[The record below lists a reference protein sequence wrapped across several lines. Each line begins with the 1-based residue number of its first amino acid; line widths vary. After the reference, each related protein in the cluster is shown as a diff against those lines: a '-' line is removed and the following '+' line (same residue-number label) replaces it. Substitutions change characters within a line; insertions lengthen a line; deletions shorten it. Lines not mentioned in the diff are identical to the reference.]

1 MPHAW
6 PSWMSWYDTRAWTR
20 NHRAELALSL
30 RVTIA
35 ALLSFALSNLLIIP
49 LPLWTVL
56 TAVILTQVNFGRSLK
71 ATFDYLV
78 GTLGG
83 AIYAGTVAALIPHP
97 TQIALAGV
105 LAIAVAPL
113 ALLAAINPTFGAATF
128 TGVLVLLVP
137 GIANVG
143 PVESAVYRVLE
154 VAVGGFTALAV
165 SALVWPT
172 RVHALAIET
181 SAQMLELAAQF
192 LPEFFAG
199 FTRASDATTIGRLQD
214 RIGEAFARLDG
225 IAAEARHERIRFLI
239 AEPDLGPLLR
249 TLLRLRHD
257 LVMIGRSAT
266 APLPEM
272 LRARLEPLLA
282 RIIKTVAEYL
292 QQSAAALVFR
302 RGPSPRDALEAVLD
316 EYARTFAA
324 VRSEGLTRQL
334 PVDAVERVFVLSFAL
349 EQLRQHLRDLDR
361 CVREVK
367 G

>member
-1 MPHAW
+1 
-6 PSWMSWYDTRAWTR
+6 MSRVPIDWTSLRAWTR

-35 ALLSFALSNLLIIP
+35 ALLSCGLSNLLIIP

-71 ATFDYLV
+71 ATIDYLV

-137 GIANVG
+137 GIAHVG

-165 SALVWPT
+165 SSLVWPT
-172 RVHALAIET
+172 RAHALAVEAA
-181 SAQMLELAAQF
+181 AQMLELAAQF

-199 FTRASDATTIGRLQD
+199 FTRASDPTAIRRLQD
-214 RIGEAFARLDG
+214 RIGQTFARLDG
-225 IAAEARHERIRFLI
+225 IAAEARHERIRFLV

-266 APLPEM
+266 APLPET

-282 RIIKTVAEYL
+282 RITKTAAEYL
-292 QQSAAALVFR
+292 QQSGTALATH
-302 RGPSPRDALEAVLD
+302 RGGTPLDALEAVLD
-316 EYARTFAA
+316 EYADTFAA
-324 VRSEGLTRQL
+324 VRREGLTRHL

-349 EQLRQHLRDLDR
+349 EQLRQHLHDLDR
-361 CVREVK
+361 CAREVK

>member
-1 MPHAW
+1 
-6 PSWMSWYDTRAWTR
+6 MSRVPTEWTSLRAWSR

-35 ALLSFALSNLLIIP
+35 ALLSFALSNWLIIP

-56 TAVILTQVNFGRSLK
+56 TAVILSQVNFGRSLK
-71 ATFDYLV
+71 ATIDYLV

-83 AIYAGTVAALIPHP
+83 AVYAGTVAALIPHP

-137 GIANVG
+137 GIAHVG

-154 VAVGGFTALAV
+154 VALGGFTALAV
-165 SALVWPT
+165 SSLVWPT
-172 RVHALAIET
+172 RARALAIET
-181 SAQMLELAAQF
+181 AAQMLELAAQF
-192 LPEFFAG
+192 LRG
-199 FTRASDATTIGRLQD
+199 FTRASDATAIGRLQD
-214 RIGEAFARLDG
+214 RIGQAFARLDG
-225 IAAEARHERIRFLI
+225 MVAEARHERIRFLV

-266 APLPEM
+266 APLPEI

-282 RIIKTVAEYL
+282 RITKTVAEYL
-292 QQSAAALVFR
+292 QQRGAALATR
-302 RGPSPRDALEAVLD
+302 RGPSPLDALEAVLD
-316 EYARTFAA
+316 EYAETFAA
-324 VRSEGLTRQL
+324 VRSEGLTRDL

-349 EQLRQHLRDLDR
+349 EQLRQHLHDLDR
-361 CVREVK
+361 CVREVS